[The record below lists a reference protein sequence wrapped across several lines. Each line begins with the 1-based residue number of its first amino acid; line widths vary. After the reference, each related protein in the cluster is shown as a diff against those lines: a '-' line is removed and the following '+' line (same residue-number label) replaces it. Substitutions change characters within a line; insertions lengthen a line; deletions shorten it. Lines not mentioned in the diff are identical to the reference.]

1 MGGTPVPLVLMLL
14 CTAAMGQWSPDSTEN
29 LTICDLPGEQV
40 TPKIAGTSDGGCF
53 ISWFDQRSGDYNMY
67 LQRLDYQGVPQF
79 PENGLLIS
87 DHPQMTWL
95 VDHSLAVDNEDNA
108 ILAFSDTRSPDGD
121 LDVSVYKISGSGE
134 FLWAPTAFH
143 SPTHR
148 NGL

>member
-67 LQRLDYQGVPQF
+67 LQRLDYQGCPSSRRT
-79 PENGLLIS
+79 GCS
-87 DHPQMTWL
+87 
-95 VDHSLAVDNEDNA
+95 
-108 ILAFSDTRSPDGD
+108 
-121 LDVSVYKISGSGE
+121 
-134 FLWAPTAFH
+134 
-143 SPTHR
+143 
-148 NGL
+148 